1 MKDAGRGGHART
13 DARAQPFVRAVAYSL
28 RGVVYAFHTEKN
40 LKRDVWLFTC
50 LAAVEWCLRPSMAQ
64 AALTVFVS
72 MCVFAAELFNTAI
85 ELAVDV
91 ASAWKDHPVAGMA
104 KDVASGAVT
113 FVAFGALAIAAWLL
127 VSDWPWHLWLWS
139 LRNLGSVVL
148 VTIWLMA
155 VWAVRL
161 WPYHPDIEIKRPR
174 KGGAAE

>member
-1 MKDAGRGGHART
+1 MKGAGRHERT
-13 DARAQPFVRAVAYSL
+13 RDVPKAQPFARAVAYSL

-50 LAAVEWCLRPSMAQ
+50 LAAVEWCLRPSLPQ

-91 ASAWKDHPVAGMA
+91 ASAWREHPVAGVA

-127 VSDWPWHLWLWS
+127 ASNWPWHLWLWS
-139 LRNLGSVVL
+139 NRHLGAVLL
-148 VTIWLMA
+148 VTAALIA
-155 VWAVRL
+155 VWTVRL
-161 WPYHPDIEIKRPR
+161 WPYRSETVIKRPR
-174 KGGAAE
+174 KEGGRS